1 MKKVS
6 LLIAVVPVYVSN
18 QIHPILKLHVEVS
31 IYRFVIILYDVHGW
45 YGFTILSVEKR
56 LYLMQKCLVVD
67 SYDFTVFQARINN
80 MSFRSAGYRCI
91 SSFYFW
97 FFLHFLG

>member
-31 IYRFVIILYDVHGW
+31 IYRFVIIFYDVHGW

-80 MSFRSAGYRCI
+80 MSFRSTGFRCI

>member
-80 MSFRSAGYRCI
+80 MSFAAA
-91 SSFYFW
+91 
-97 FFLHFLG
+97 

>member
-80 MSFRSAGYRCI
+80 MSFRSAGFRCI
-91 SSFYFW
+91 SSFYFR